1 MKKIVLYILVLV
13 FATSCSEE
21 KLESPLFTL
30 KDNHSIGL
38 DFSNDLSYTNDFN
51 VYKYRNYYNGGGV
64 AIGDINNDNLVDVY
78 MISNQNDNQLFLN
91 KGNWKFENITQSAGT
106 GGTRSWSTGVT
117 MIDINADGLLDI
129 YVCNSGDVKG
139 DNKEN
144 ELFINNGDLTFT
156 ESAAEYNLNDK
167 GYSTQASFFD
177 YDKDGDLDAYILN
190 NSFQAIGSF
199 NLRVSERPKRDLL
212 GGDKL
217 MRNDNGKFVD
227 VSEEAGIYGSV
238 IGFGLGITV
247 GDVNNDQ
254 WEDIFISN
262 DFFERD
268 YLYINQKDGTF
279 TEELTEQIPSIS
291 GASMGADIA
300 DINNDG
306 YNEIFVTEMLPSEY
320 ERLKTVTTFENWDK
334 YQYNVKNGYYHQY
347 THNYLHLNNG
357 NNTFSDISRLSGI
370 EASDWSWGAL
380 FFDMDNDGQKDI
392 YIANG
397 IYKDLTNQDYLQ
409 YIANES
415 VLASVIKD
423 DGVDYKQLIDIIPS
437 NKVANH
443 AYHNQGNLNF
453 VKFTSSGLLTEG
465 FSNGAAYGDLDND
478 GDLDLIVN
486 NVNMPS
492 FIYENHSNENEDNN
506 FVKVI
511 LKGNDQNT
519 KAVGA
524 TIKATTEN
532 TTQLFE
538 NQPIRGFQSSM
549 DNRINIGI
557 GKATV
562 VDLEVIWPD
571 NTYSQISQVKAGSTI
586 DLDIGD
592 AKAQQTVSPNKS
604 EKAIAQ
610 SSTTLPYVHKENRY
624 VDFNQEGL
632 IYHMMSTRGPCASV
646 GDLDGDKQLDIFVP
660 GSKGKESEVWTK
672 DQNNSYLL
680 HHSVE
685 KSKGAE
691 HIKCELFDAD
701 GDGDL
706 DAYLAS
712 GGVEITKYSDVL
724 FDQILLNDGTGKMV
738 TTAQRLPNAQERIST
753 GAIASSDIDSDGD
766 IDLFVGER
774 VKIGYYGAKCK
785 GYILINDGKGNFED
799 MTSSIASELSN
810 TNMITD
816 AKFEDMDGDG
826 DEDLIVAGEFMPITV
841 YENKGGK
848 FEKVDLG
855 KTLNGWWNVIETLD
869 IDNDGDLDIV
879 AGNHGLNSRFKASDE
894 FPVKMYY
901 SDFDGNGYPEGVLAF
916 TREDGKDYP
925 YALRHNLTKRL
936 PKLQK
941 KFKDYEAYKTAS
953 IDKIFTPEELDA
965 TEISE
970 VNELRSLVLIN
981 NGNFKFFKAVLPQ
994 EVQMS
999 PMYAIANLDIDED
1012 GDQDLIMGGNLYR
1025 VQPEMGR
1032 YDASYGHILRND
1044 GKGNFTDVSRELG
1057 FLVKGE
1063 IRDIEVIDDVIYIFK
1078 NNEAVQ
1084 TFEIKK

>member
-1 MKKIVLYILVLV
+1 MKKIVLYFFIL
-13 FATSCSEE
+13 FFMTSCSEE
-21 KLESPLFTL
+21 QSDAPLFTL
-30 KDNHSIGL
+30 KDNPSIGL
-38 DFSNDLSYTNDFN
+38 DFVNNLDYTNDFN

-78 MISNQNDNQLFLN
+78 MIANQNPNQLFLN
-91 KGNWKFENITQSAGT
+91 KGNWKFENITSNANV

-117 MIDINADGLLDI
+117 MVDINADGLLDI

-156 ESAAEYNLNDK
+156 ESAAQYNLNDK

-227 VSEEAGIYGSV
+227 VSVEAGIYGSV

-279 TEELTEQIPSIS
+279 SEELTEQIPSIS

-357 NNTFSDISRLSGI
+357 NNTFSDISRLSGV

-380 FFDMDNDGQKDI
+380 FFDMDNDGKKDI

-453 VKFTSSGLLTEG
+453 DIYTSSGLLTEG

-492 FIYENHSNENEDNN
+492 FVYENNSNNAEGSN
-506 FVKVI
+506 FVKII
-511 LKGNDQNT
+511 LKGSEQNT

-524 TIKATTEN
+524 TIRATSQSE
-532 TTQLFE
+532 TQLFE

-557 GKATV
+557 GKATEI
-562 VDLEVIWPD
+562 DLEVIWPD
-571 NTYSQISQVKAGSTI
+571 NTVSNISQVKAGTTLE
-586 DLDIGD
+586 LDIDDSKKSKKID
-592 AKAQQTVSPNKS
+592 ASKASITVV
-604 EKAIAQ
+604 Q
-610 SSTTLPYVHKENRY
+610 SATTLPYEHKENRY

-632 IYHMMSTRGPCASV
+632 IYHMMSTRGPCASI
-646 GDLDGDKQLDIFVP
+646 GDLDGDKQVDIFIP
-660 GSKGKESEVWTK
+660 GSKGKESEVWIK
-672 DQNNSYLL
+672 DENNSYELL
-680 HHSVE
+680 SSIE

-724 FDQILLNDGTGKMV
+724 FDQLLLNDGTGKM
-738 TTAQRLPNAQERIST
+738 TATVQRLPNAKERIST
-753 GAIASSDIDSDGD
+753 GAIASSDIDGDGD

-774 VKIGYYGAKCK
+774 VKIGYYGAQCK
-785 GYILINDGKGNFED
+785 GYILVNDGKGNFED
-799 MTSSIASELSN
+799 QTSEFASDLSN
-810 TNMITD
+810 SQMITD
-816 AKFEDMDGDG
+816 AQFADLDGDD

-841 YENKGGK
+841 YQNNEGK
-848 FEKVDLG
+848 FEKTDLG
-855 KTLNGWWNVIETLD
+855 KSLSGWWNVIETLD

-879 AGNHGLNSRFKASDE
+879 AGNHGLNSRFKASAE
-894 FPVKMYY
+894 HPIKMYY
-901 SDFDGNGYPEGVLAF
+901 SDFDSNGYPEGILAF

-941 KFKDYEAYKTAS
+941 KFKDYETFKTAS
-953 IDKIFTPEELDA
+953 IDKIFTPEELSK

-970 VNELRSLVLIN
+970 VNELRSIVLIN
-981 NGNFKFFKAVLPQ
+981 NGNLQFTKAILPQ
-994 EVQMS
+994 EVQLS
-999 PMYAIANLDIDED
+999 PMYAIAHHDIDDD
-1012 GDQDLIMGGNLYR
+1012 GDQDLIMGGNLYN

-1032 YDASYGHILRND
+1032 YDASYGHILQND
-1044 GKGNFTDVSRELG
+1044 GKGNFTDVSRALG
-1057 FLVKGE
+1057 FNVKGE
-1063 IRDIEVIDDVIYIFK
+1063 IRDIEVIDNVIYVFK

-1084 TFEIKK
+1084 TFEINK